1 MKISTRLALTG
12 LLAALAMTIMGAM
25 LYIASQQVKTD
36 LADNETASHI
46 LNAVSSLRYLTLE
59 YVRSH
64 EARPRAQWQL
74 RNASLAKLLSDA
86 RGFGGG
92 QEMATLDDLR
102 HRRGNIEALFA
113 ELLRDRGEAQGD
125 SSNDMA
131 MQEFEIRLTGQILN
145 RTQDM
150 ISDALSLSD
159 STRRGVLDAQR
170 RMNVATLLFG
180 AVAVVTLVATL
191 ILMLRSVVR
200 PLALLREGTVIVGA
214 GDLEHRLAVTSSDEI
229 GELSRAFNE
238 MVEALRK
245 TTVSRDELE
254 RANEVLVK
262 EVSERKQAEERFRR
276 VVEAAPNAMII
287 VNHDSRIMLVNSQTE
302 KVFGYTREELVG
314 QGIDLLVPE
323 RFRRDHPE
331 YRSAFFGNPGNRPM
345 GAGRHLYG
353 LRRDGTEVPLE
364 IGLNPIETSE
374 GMFILAAIVDITERK
389 RQEELFRATVESAPT
404 AIIMADQTGRVTLVN
419 ALTESIFGYERDEL
433 IGQPV
438 EILLPQRY
446 RAAHPGLRESFFR
459 APSARRMGEGRDLNG
474 QRKDG
479 SEFPVEIGLS
489 PVETSTGSFVLA
501 AIADITE
508 RKRAE
513 EELRQRTEELARSNR
528 DLEQFAYVASH
539 DLQEPLRAIAGPLQL
554 LQRRYVGQLDARAD
568 EYIGHAVD
576 GAGRMQTLIDD
587 LLAFSRMGRSPEPW
601 QPTESAQ
608 ALQYALGN
616 LSAAIEASG
625 AQIVHENL
633 PVVYAISAQISLLF
647 QNLVGNAIKFRSKD
661 RPPHIHVGADA
672 RGDAWVFHVRD
683 NGIGIDPQYFE
694 RIFLIFQRL
703 HTRRDYPGTGIG
715 LALCKRIV
723 EHHGGR
729 IWVESDPGKGTTF
742 LFTLPRERGSQSK

>member
-1 MKISTRLALTG
+1 MKISSRLALTG
-12 LLAALAMTIMGAM
+12 LFAALAMGIIGTM
-25 LYIASQQVKTD
+25 LFIASQQVKTD
-36 LADNETASHI
+36 LANNETASSI

-59 YVRSH
+59 YVRGH

-86 RGFGGG
+86 TRFAGG
-92 QEMATLDDLR
+92 QEMATVDDLR
-102 HRRGNIEALFA
+102 HRQANIEALFD
-113 ELLRDRGEAQGD
+113 ELLQDRNGVQTVGT
-125 SSNDMA
+125 NDA
-131 MQEFEIRLTGQILN
+131 VMQEVEIRLTGQILN

-159 STRRGVLDAQR
+159 STRRSVRNAQEQ
-170 RMNVATLLFG
+170 MNIAAMLFA
-180 AVAVVTLVATL
+180 AVAVVTLVATV
-191 ILMLRSVVR
+191 ILVLRRIIR
-200 PLALLREGTVIVGA
+200 PLALMREGTVIVGA

-229 GELSRAFNE
+229 GELSRAFNH

-245 TTVSRDELE
+245 TTVSRDQLE
-254 RANEVLVK
+254 HANEMLLQ
-262 EVSERKQAEERFRR
+262 EVSERKQAEERFRQ

-287 VNHDSRIMLVNSQTE
+287 INRDGRIVLVNSQTE
-302 KVFGYTREELVG
+302 KVFGYARDQLVG
-314 QGIDLLVPE
+314 QGIELLVPE
-323 RFRRDHPE
+323 RYRRDHPG
-331 YRSAFFGNPGNRPM
+331 YRSAFCENPGNRPM

-364 IGLNPIETSE
+364 IGLNPLETSE
-374 GMFILAAIVDITERK
+374 GMYVLAAIVDITERK

-404 AIIMADQTGRVTLVN
+404 AIVMADHTGRITLVN

-438 EILLPQRY
+438 EKLLPQRY
-446 RAAHPGLRESFFR
+446 RAAHPGLRDSFFF

-479 SEFPVEIGLS
+479 SEFPVEIGLN

-513 EELRQRTEELARSNR
+513 EELRHRTEELARSNR

-554 LQRRYVGQLDARAD
+554 LQRRYLGQLDARAD

-576 GAGRMQTLIDD
+576 GASRMQTLIDD
-587 LLAFSRMGRSPEPW
+587 LLAFSRMGRSAEPW
-601 QPTESAQ
+601 EPTESAQ
-608 ALQYALGN
+608 ALEYALGN

-625 AQIVHENL
+625 AQIVHEDL
-633 PVVYAISAQISLLF
+633 PVVHAISTQISLLF

-661 RPPHIHVGADA
+661 RPLRIHVGADA
-672 RGDAWVFHVRD
+672 RSDAWVFHVRD

-729 IWVESDPGKGTTF
+729 IWVESDPGNGTTF
-742 LFTLPRERGSQSK
+742 LFTLPRDPGSPSK